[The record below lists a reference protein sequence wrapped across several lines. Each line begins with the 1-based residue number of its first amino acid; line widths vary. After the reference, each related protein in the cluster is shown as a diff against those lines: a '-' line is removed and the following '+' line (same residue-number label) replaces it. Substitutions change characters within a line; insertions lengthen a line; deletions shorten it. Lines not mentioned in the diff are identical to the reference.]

1 MYFSLI
7 TNFLLNASL
16 SEIFELFEILQLI
29 VLIPLFKIILPANA
43 ATFFKKLMEIA
54 AFDFIENIEPL
65 SWLVNTNTISEPV
78 NGNFEGLGFETTRFL
93 SNMGT

>member
-1 MYFSLI
+1 
-7 TNFLLNASL
+7 
-16 SEIFELFEILQLI
+16 
-29 VLIPLFKIILPANA
+29 
-43 ATFFKKLMEIA
+43 MEIA

-65 SWLVNTNTISEPV
+65 SWLVNTDSISGPV